1 MLSQLTLLVWSS
13 LLRVQVSKLTLCV
26 KNLQWHHSQSPQ
38 GSGKEL
44 PRAVPFAQNWDLHLQ
59 IRCFSNMNSL
69 LFKITVSCCSSQN
82 WSGGAPGS
90 RVHSISWLFGR
101 TTPGGAPSLS
111 SIFIS
116 SPIFTFTFLNIYL
129 LSDFFDLRFLCLDD
143 CRHLCF
149 GFWVFFPSVFVATFI
164 HN

>member
-1 MLSQLTLLVWSS
+1 M
-13 LLRVQVSKLTLCV
+13 RVQVSKLTLCV

-116 SPIFTFTFLNIYL
+116 SPIFSIY
-129 LSDFFDLRFLCLDD
+129 
-143 CRHLCF
+143 
-149 GFWVFFPSVFVATFI
+149 VFFAWMIVGISALDFEFSFRQYLSPPLYIINNTSVQAFQCSSYTSVRDRCGASL
-164 HN
+164 

>member
-1 MLSQLTLLVWSS
+1 M
-13 LLRVQVSKLTLCV
+13 
-26 KNLQWHHSQSPQ
+26 QWHHSQSPQ

-111 SIFIS
+111 SIFKYHFHFLLHFPQYSSPLRFSLSLSSIFIS
-116 SPIFTFTFLNIYL
+116 SPIFRFRFSL
-129 LSDFFDLRFLCLDD
+129 L
-143 CRHLCF
+143 
-149 GFWVFFPSVFVATFI
+149 G
-164 HN
+164 